1 MIARHVKYLFL
12 SVIFVL
18 VQTQLMRLLTLE
30 GITPDILTIWIV
42 YLALRDGQLAA
53 TLWGFSVGLM
63 FDLVTGSF
71 LGLSALS
78 KTVAGFVA
86 GYFFNENKT
95 SLTLGSYRFIV
106 IVLITS
112 LIHNTIYFIVFTQ
125 GSGISLLSAIF
136 QVGLATTFY
145 TATITLLPMFAFSR
159 NRSV

>member
-1 MIARHVKYLFL
+1 MTRQIKFFLL
-12 SVIFVL
+12 SVLFVL
-18 VQTQLMRLLTLE
+18 IQSQIMRLLTLE
-30 GITPDILTIWIV
+30 GITPDILTIWVV
-42 YLALRDGQLAA
+42 YLALREGQLAG
-53 TLWGFSVGLM
+53 TLWGFSLGLM

-71 LGLSALS
+71 IGLSALS

-95 SLTLGSYRFIV
+95 ALTLGSYRFIV

-112 LIHNTIYFIVFTQ
+112 LIHNTIYFFVFTQ
-125 GSGISLLSAIF
+125 GSGIGLLAAIF

-159 NRSV
+159 RRSV